1 MEGMNFMDDEA
12 IFSKVTTIM
21 EKLQKDQELQ
31 DLAERNGLDV
41 KNTVRLTSTSQ
52 DNIAVA
58 MVALLL
64 AEKAGDP
71 KFNTLKHVGLQKRKL
86 KAEIIN
92 AYKDQALQLIQK
104 YKESKTGILQ

>member
-12 IFSKVTTIM
+12 IFSKVTQVM

-41 KNTVRLTSTSQ
+41 TNTIRLTSASQ

-58 MVALLL
+58 VVALLL
-64 AEKAGDP
+64 AEKANDP
-71 KFNTLKHVGLQKRKL
+71 KFKTLEHMGLQKRKVKTEL
-86 KAEIIN
+86 IN
-92 AYKDQALQLIQK
+92 EYKDQAIQLIQR
-104 YKESKTGILQ
+104 YKNQKQTILQ